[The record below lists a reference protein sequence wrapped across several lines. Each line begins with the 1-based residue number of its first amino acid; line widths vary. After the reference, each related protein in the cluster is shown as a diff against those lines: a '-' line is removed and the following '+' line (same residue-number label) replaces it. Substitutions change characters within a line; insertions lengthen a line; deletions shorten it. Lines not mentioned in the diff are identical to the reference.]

1 MDNTVPLISSIAA
14 LSVIG
19 VLAFQCM
26 QNNVEGFEEDAAH
39 QRAMM
44 RNRALYH
51 GSHVNTKI
59 DAVLHNNPYNLDLIQ
74 GAGHVLES
82 SVNQGTTGSMPP
94 GVQHCALNQPAPTLA
109 SSLLPIASPNDSNQS
124 WADPS
129 CVSNA
134 LSHSSMLSGV
144 DLIGINTTTSS
155 LRNASHDLRGDPVC
169 NPREPI
175 SAFNNSS
182 ITCTFNRP
190 LTCYE
195 DLPRPT
201 LWSCDWNQD
210 WWNRKPDDGKG
221 NIPGVPTPQGNLP
234 GVPTP
239 PIN

>member
-44 RNRALYH
+44 RQRASVHPAIINQRLDDVAINNNRA
-51 GSHVNTKI
+51 
-59 DAVLHNNPYNLDLIQ
+59 NLDLIQ

-82 SVNQGTTGSMPP
+82 SVNQGTTSSMPP

-144 DLIGINTTTSS
+144 HLIGHNTIGSS
-155 LRNASHDLRGDPVC
+155 MRNSSQDLRGDPVC
-169 NPREPI
+169 NPREPV

-190 LTCYE
+190 LTCY
-195 DLPRPT
+195 DNLPRPEI
-201 LWSCDWNQD
+201 WSCNWNQD
-210 WWNRKPDDGKG
+210 WWNRNPDGGKG
-221 NIPGVPTPQGNLP
+221 NIPGVLPPTM
-234 GVPTP
+234 
-239 PIN
+239 